1 MAPEVREELNKS
13 IAMNLRSFRKDGT
26 PVDTPVW
33 MVKID
38 DCCFA
43 SYTDDRSFKIKRLRN
58 NPNVWIA
65 ACDVWAR
72 RDTPYYPAV
81 CRFVTEPERRNQIF
95 DLIRSKYGIH
105 WKMSL
110 LGSLLTGRVKHRV
123 VLEYRVE
130 EGTQPLSQTALTA

>member
-1 MAPEVREELNKS
+1 MAPDVREELAKS

-33 MVKID
+33 VVKVD
-38 DCCFA
+38 DHCFA
-43 SYTDDRSFKIKRLRN
+43 SYTDDRSFKVTRLRN

-65 ACDVWAR
+65 ASDVWAR
-72 RDTPYYPAV
+72 RSTPYYPAV
-81 CRFVTEPERRNQIF
+81 CRFVTEPERRNHIF

-130 EGTQPLSQTALTA
+130 AGTQPLSQTALTA